1 MVSIVGHHLGTVWVI
16 ERCNMST
23 SCREMSWTVQEGA
36 LERQTSV
43 RTNTPVLKQERREL
57 DVCCH

>member
-1 MVSIVGHHLGTVWVI
+1 
-16 ERCNMST
+16 
-23 SCREMSWTVQEGA
+23 VQEGA